1 MANGLSAA
9 TTFPFVNVVTR
20 EQPGA
25 SESSRNIKTQINQ
38 GKLVVSLRLHL
49 VPGVILG
56 IAIGLAIGVGAYTF
70 VYARGYSYMT
80 DNAEAC
86 MNCHVMQDQFSGWV
100 KSSHRAVAVCNDC
113 HTPPG
118 FVAKYATKARNG
130 FWHSYYFTT
139 GWFDDNIHITP
150 RGLEVAEQACRKC
163 HQEIVQAI
171 EGPHPEIADA
181 RTSCI
186 RCHNSVGHLH

>member
-1 MANGLSAA
+1 MFL
-9 TTFPFVNVVTR
+9 
-20 EQPGA
+20 
-25 SESSRNIKTQINQ
+25 
-38 GKLVVSLRLHL
+38 KLDMGHV

-56 IAIGLAIGVGAYTF
+56 IAIGVLLGVGAYTF
-70 VYARGYSYMT
+70 VYARGYSYLT

-86 MNCHVMQDQFSGWV
+86 VNCHVMQDQFSGWV

-139 GWFDDNIHITP
+139 GWFEDNIHITP
-150 RGLEVAEQACRKC
+150 RGREVTEQACRKC

-171 EGPHPEIADA
+171 EGPHAASKNEQ
-181 RTSCI
+181 TSCI
-186 RCHNSVGHLH
+186 RCHNSVGHMH

>member
-1 MANGLSAA
+1 VFLK
-9 TTFPFVNVVTR
+9 R
-20 EQPGA
+20 
-25 SESSRNIKTQINQ
+25 
-38 GKLVVSLRLHL
+38 HL

-56 IAIGLAIGVGAYTF
+56 VGIGIALGVGAYTF

-86 MNCHVMQDQFSGWV
+86 VNCHVMQDQFSGWL

-118 FVAKYATKARNG
+118 LVAKYMTKARNG

-139 GWFDDNIHITP
+139 GWFEDNIHITP
-150 RGLEVAEQACRKC
+150 RGREVTEQACRKC
-163 HQEIVQAI
+163 HEEIVQAI
-171 EGPHPEIADA
+171 EGAHVETKDE

>member
-1 MANGLSAA
+1 M
-9 TTFPFVNVVTR
+9 F
-20 EQPGA
+20 
-25 SESSRNIKTQINQ
+25 
-38 GKLVVSLRLHL
+38 LRRHL

-56 IAIGLAIGVGAYTF
+56 VAIGIAFGVGAYTF

-80 DNAEAC
+80 DDPEAC
-86 MNCHVMQDQFSGWV
+86 VNCHVMQDQFSGWL

-118 FVAKYATKARNG
+118 LAPKYMTKARNG

-139 GWFDDNIHITP
+139 GWFEDNIHITP
-150 RGLEVAEQACRKC
+150 RGREVTEQACRKC

-171 EGPHPEIADA
+171 EGAHAESKDD

>member
-1 MANGLSAA
+1 MS
-9 TTFPFVNVVTR
+9 
-20 EQPGA
+20 
-25 SESSRNIKTQINQ
+25 IKP
-38 GKLVVSLRLHL
+38 LL

-86 MNCHVMQDQFSGWV
+86 VNCHIMQDQFSGWV

-118 FVAKYATKARNG
+118 LVAKYATKARNG

-139 GWFDDNIHITP
+139 GWFDDNIHITA

-171 EGPHPEIADA
+171 EGPHPEVADA

-186 RCHNSVGHLH
+186 RCHRSVGHLH